1 VDSTESIPSHFSRRV
16 VKRTLSDDS
25 LSKPEP
31 AIANPKP
38 QDTKSREVKN
48 IKQ

>member
-1 VDSTESIPSHFSRRV
+1 MESTESIPSHFSRRI

-31 AIANPKP
+31 TVANPKH
-38 QDTKSREVKN
+38 QDTKSREV
-48 IKQ
+48 